1 MTTLNMMVEALI
13 QQASGQHPAMASAAL
28 DGQVLGLGTQHDQ
41 VIHTD
46 PAHIDRTVVNQLID
60 SALGGLAGT
69 DMHENAFAQPQ
80 RQASFILKLIPLVLH
95 WIKQQGGLHEAL
107 QTLRQQGLQTQVASW
122 VGSGVN
128 DRITPDRLDDVLAQ
142 SNIDTLAQQ
151 FGIHSSTVAT
161 GIAVVL
167 PQVIDILTN
176 SNAIDISRADLSGSN
191 IEDQTT
197 IEINNVLTRLNHL

>member
-1 MTTLNMMVEALI
+1 MTTLNMMVETLI
-13 QQASGQHPAMASAAL
+13 AQASGQHPAMASAAL

-60 SALGGLAGT
+60 STLGGLAGT
-69 DMHENAFAQPQ
+69 DMHENAFTQPQ
-80 RQASFILKLIPLVLH
+80 QQASFMLKLIPLVLH
-95 WIKQQGGLHEAL
+95 WIKQQGGLNQAL
-107 QTLRQQGLQTQVASW
+107 QSLRQQGLETQVASW

-128 DRITPDRLDDVLAQ
+128 DRITPDMLDDVLAQ

-151 FGIHSSTVAT
+151 FGIRTSTVAT

-167 PQVIDILTN
+167 PQVIDILTS
-176 SNAIDISRADLSGSN
+176 SNAKDLSHADLSGSDLQ
-191 IEDQTT
+191 EQTT